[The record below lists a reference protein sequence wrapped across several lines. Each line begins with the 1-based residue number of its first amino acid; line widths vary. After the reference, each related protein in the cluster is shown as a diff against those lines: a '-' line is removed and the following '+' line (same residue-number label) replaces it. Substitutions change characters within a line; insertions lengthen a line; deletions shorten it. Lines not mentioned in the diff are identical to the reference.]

1 MEFLANILASIGTAT
16 AAEGTTRTI
25 MFTWD
30 EPTCP
35 EELL

>member
-1 MEFLANILASIGTAT
+1 MEFLANLLSGVALNTTGDARTAW
-16 AAEGTTRTI
+16 
-25 MFTWD
+25 FVWD